1 VTWSQFLSTTRR
13 RLLPLGLSTLQL
25 SPCLAIFLQD
35 LTGFDPKPGTIPGQ
49 DALMAFVNSM
59 AYFGYG
65 LAALAIIV
73 GALTFMLARGAGNTL
88 AGGIGIAFFLVGFLG
103 GAVIAASQTLVN
115 GGIHLG
121 GLVK

>member
-1 VTWSQFLSTTRR
+1 VVA
-13 RLLPLGLSTLQL
+13 LQL
-25 SPCLAIFLQD
+25 SPALVMIYLQD

-73 GALTFMLARGAGNTL
+73 GALTFMLARGAGNAL
-88 AGGIGIAFFLVGFLG
+88 AGGIGIAFFLVGFMG

>member
-1 VTWSQFLSTTRR
+1 MTWFRTAARR
-13 RLLPLGLSTLQL
+13 KLVALGLVSLQL
-25 SPCLAIFLQD
+25 SPALVIYLQD
-35 LTGFDPKPGTIPGQ
+35 LTGFDPKPGTVPGQ
-49 DALMAFVNSM
+49 DALMAFVNAM